1 MMGLCSNSHTDAV
14 GLIGNS
20 RPVKFRK
27 SPNSRG
33 GPGDSFNRDLA
44 IHSNRDGTQK
54 ITAGL

>member
-1 MMGLCSNSHTDAV
+1 MINLCSNSHTGTV
-14 GLIGNS
+14 VSTRNE
-20 RPVKFRK
+20 RPMNNIK

-33 GPGDSFNRDLA
+33 FPGDSFNRDLA